1 MQRKKIARLDD
12 GCRAVIES
20 APLVLVATSR
30 PDGGCEVSPR
40 GGPPGF
46 VQVLDEQRLAIP
58 DLSGNNLVD
67 SISNIVLNPHVGLL
81 FVLPGRDETLRV
93 NGRAWLTTDDAVLD
107 GFTAELRRPKAA
119 IGVEVVDAFVH
130 CAKSFRRGQV
140 WDPASWAPDVAPSAA
155 ELLDVPHRARHDAR
169 AAGGQPREGLRP
181 RPRRRA
187 GRREQLTEVV
197 GAGARRQSVPADED
211 APWDTTR
218 CMRCSVC
225 SMPARRSARRSLRA
239 KRVPM
244 MNQPTGVSGL
254 VIS

>member
-1 MQRKKIARLDD
+1 MSDTTPFENVIDSLEALRELYREPSELVRRKKIAGLDD
-12 GCRAVIES
+12 GCRAVIEA

-40 GGPPGF
+40 GGPSGF

-93 NGRAWLTTDDAVLD
+93 NGRAWLTTDDTVLD

-155 ELLDVPHRARHDAR
+155 ELLTCHIQLDAT
-169 AAGGQPREGLRP
+169 P
-181 RPRRRA
+181 
-187 GRREQLTEVV
+187 EQLAANLE
-197 GAGARRQSVPADED
+197 AGYAHDLAAE
-211 APWDTTR
+211 
-218 CMRCSVC
+218 
-225 SMPARRSARRSLRA
+225 RA
-239 KRVPM
+239 
-244 MNQPTGVSGL
+244 
-254 VIS
+254 

>member
-1 MQRKKIARLDD
+1 MSDTAPFENVISSLEALRELYREPHELVQRKKIARLDD
-12 GCRAVIES
+12 GCRAVIEA

-46 VQVLDEQRLAIP
+46 VQVLGEDRLAIP

-67 SISNIVLNPHVGLL
+67 SISNIVLNAHVGLL

-93 NGRAWLTTDDAVLD
+93 NGRAWLTTEDAVLD

-155 ELLDVPHRARHDAR
+155 ELLTCHVELDAT
-169 AAGGQPREGLRP
+169 P
-181 RPRRRA
+181 
-187 GRREQLTEVV
+187 EQLAANLEQ
-197 GAGARRQSVPADED
+197 GYARDLAAERAD
-211 APWDTTR
+211 AP
-218 CMRCSVC
+218 V
-225 SMPARRSARRSLRA
+225 
-239 KRVPM
+239 
-244 MNQPTGVSGL
+244 
-254 VIS
+254 

>member
-1 MQRKKIARLDD
+1 MSDTTPFEHVIDSLEALRELYREPSELVRRKKIARLDD
-12 GCRAVIES
+12 GCRAVIEA

-40 GGPPGF
+40 GGPSGF

-93 NGRAWLTTDDAVLD
+93 NGRAWLTTDDLVLD
-107 GFTAELRRPKAA
+107 GFSAELRRPKAA

-155 ELLDVPHRARHDAR
+155 ELLTCHIELDAT
-169 AAGGQPREGLRP
+169 P
-181 RPRRRA
+181 
-187 GRREQLTEVV
+187 EQLAANLEK
-197 GAGARRQSVPADED
+197 GYARDLAAERAD
-211 APWDTTR
+211 AP
-218 CMRCSVC
+218 V
-225 SMPARRSARRSLRA
+225 
-239 KRVPM
+239 
-244 MNQPTGVSGL
+244 
-254 VIS
+254 

>member
-1 MQRKKIARLDD
+1 MSDTAPFENVISSLEALRELYREPSELVRRKKIARLDD
-12 GCRAVIES
+12 GCRAVIEA
-20 APLVLVATSR
+20 APLVLVGTSR

-93 NGRAWLTTDDAVLD
+93 NGRAWLTIEDAVLD

-155 ELLDVPHRARHDAR
+155 ELLTCHIELDVTP
-169 AAGGQPREGLRP
+169 
-181 RPRRRA
+181 
-187 GRREQLTEVV
+187 EQLAANLEL
-197 GAGARRQSVPADED
+197 GYARDLAAERAD
-211 APWDTTR
+211 AP
-218 CMRCSVC
+218 V
-225 SMPARRSARRSLRA
+225 
-239 KRVPM
+239 
-244 MNQPTGVSGL
+244 
-254 VIS
+254 

>member
-1 MQRKKIARLDD
+1 MSDTTPFEHVIDSLEALRELYREPSELVRRKKIARLDD
-12 GCRAVIES
+12 GCRAVIEA

-40 GGPPGF
+40 GGPSGF

-93 NGRAWLTTDDAVLD
+93 NGRAWLTTDDVVLG
-107 GFTAELRRPKAA
+107 GFSAELRRPKAA

-155 ELLDVPHRARHDAR
+155 ELLTCHIELDAT
-169 AAGGQPREGLRP
+169 P
-181 RPRRRA
+181 
-187 GRREQLTEVV
+187 EQLAANLEK
-197 GAGARRQSVPADED
+197 GYARDLAAERAD
-211 APWDTTR
+211 AP
-218 CMRCSVC
+218 V
-225 SMPARRSARRSLRA
+225 
-239 KRVPM
+239 
-244 MNQPTGVSGL
+244 
-254 VIS
+254 

>member
-1 MQRKKIARLDD
+1 MSDAAPFENVISSLEALRELYREPHELVQRKKIARLDD
-12 GCRAVIES
+12 GCRAVIEA

-46 VQVLDEQRLAIP
+46 VQVLGEDRLAIP

-93 NGRAWLTTDDAVLD
+93 NGRAWLTTEDAVLD
-107 GFTAELRRPKAA
+107 GFTGELRRPKAA

-140 WDPASWAPDVAPSAA
+140 WDPASWAPEVAPSAA
-155 ELLDVPHRARHDAR
+155 ELLTCHIELDAT
-169 AAGGQPREGLRP
+169 P
-181 RPRRRA
+181 
-187 GRREQLTEVV
+187 EQLAASLEQ
-197 GAGARRQSVPADED
+197 GYARDLAAERADE
-211 APWDTTR
+211 P
-218 CMRCSVC
+218 V
-225 SMPARRSARRSLRA
+225 
-239 KRVPM
+239 
-244 MNQPTGVSGL
+244 
-254 VIS
+254 

>member
-1 MQRKKIARLDD
+1 MSDTAPFENVITSLEALRELYREPSELVQRKKIARLDA
-12 GCRAVIES
+12 GCRAVIEA

-40 GGPPGF
+40 GGPAGF
-46 VQVLDEQRLAIP
+46 VQVLDEERVAIP

-67 SISNIVLNPHVGLL
+67 SISNIVRNPHVGLL

-155 ELLDVPHRARHDAR
+155 ELLTCHIELDAT
-169 AAGGQPREGLRP
+169 P
-181 RPRRRA
+181 
-187 GRREQLTEVV
+187 EQLAANLEKGYARDLAAERAEV
-197 GAGARRQSVPADED
+197 S
-211 APWDTTR
+211 
-218 CMRCSVC
+218 S
-225 SMPARRSARRSLRA
+225 
-239 KRVPM
+239 
-244 MNQPTGVSGL
+244 
-254 VIS
+254 